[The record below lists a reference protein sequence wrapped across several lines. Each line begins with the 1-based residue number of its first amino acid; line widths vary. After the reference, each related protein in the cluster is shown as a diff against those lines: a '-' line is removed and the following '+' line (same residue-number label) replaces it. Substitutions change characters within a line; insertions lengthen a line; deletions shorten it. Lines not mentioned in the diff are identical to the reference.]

1 MWRELPPPKRPHKS
15 LSAPCHQPL
24 RVMIP
29 GYPKLMLLYFF
40 CFLLLSHHPTCSPL
54 CSLALLVRNRKRYV
68 KKYVVKCVIV
78 AIKTIG
84 NIMLVTYLLQF
95 MFAVIGVQLFKVKR
109 SSHPLRKLTKRTRLR
124 YHFSVSLYLSVCFP
138 LLSYFL
144 SILPL
149 LALPFTSVAHGDG
162 SKFPAECTYL
172 ERPNFTKQNTE
183 SENRVTNIAK
193 L

>member
-1 MWRELPPPKRPHKS
+1 
-15 LSAPCHQPL
+15 
-24 RVMIP
+24 MIP

-40 CFLLLSHHPTCSPL
+40 CFLSLSHHPTCSPL

-124 YHFSVSLYLSVCFP
+124 YHFLSVSLSF
-138 LLSYFL
+138 S
-144 SILPL
+144 
-149 LALPFTSVAHGDG
+149 LPFLIILSSFYPPTLHSRSLPSPTATVVNFRRSTSND
-162 SKFPAECTYL
+162 
-172 ERPNFTKQNTE
+172 
-183 SENRVTNIAK
+183 
-193 L
+193 